1 LQSQR
6 LCQLKKHV
14 PETPTTP
21 KLREYWTMGHTFAIY
36 AVDKPMPIFY
46 AYGFNAE
53 IVGHKVG
60 RIVVNC

>member
-1 LQSQR
+1 
-6 LCQLKKHV
+6 
-14 PETPTTP
+14 
-21 KLREYWTMGHTFAIY
+21 MGHTFAIY